1 MKKTGKNPR
10 FKRQRRLL
18 TELPGM
24 GKAGALERRPYP
36 PGQHGLRRRKYSE
49 FALQL
54 EEKQKLR
61 FHYGV
66 REEQFRR
73 LIGLAKKSTATNWVE
88 VLVNLLEKRLDNVV
102 FRLGFA
108 PSIPAARQLV
118 RHGKVRLNGR
128 KVNIPSQILK
138 VNDIVSLAAETYT
151 NQVYMQSQ
159 QAPRL
164 PLADFLVKETN
175 ANKEEVGRIV
185 DEPKI
190 EAIPFSFEPG
200 LVIGY
205 YSMRG

>member
-1 MKKTGKNPR
+1 MKRKGKVAR

-36 PGQHGLRRRKYSE
+36 PGQHGLARRKYSE
-49 FALQL
+49 FGLQL

-73 LIGLAKKSTATNWVE
+73 LIAKAKSSAATNWVE
-88 VLVNLLEKRLDNVV
+88 SLVNLLERRLDNVV

-108 PSIPAARQLV
+108 VSIPAARQLV
-118 RHGKVRLNGR
+118 SHGKVMVNGR
-128 KVNIPSQILK
+128 KLTIGSAIVNVGDKISLK
-138 VNDIVSLAAETYT
+138 KDGYE
-151 NQVYMQSQ
+151 NQAYLQAKT
-159 QAPRL
+159 APRL
-164 PLADFLVKETN
+164 PLPSWMV
-175 ANKEEVGRIV
+175 KEEVAGQEVGRLT
-185 DEPKI
+185 DQPNL
-190 EAIPFSFEPG
+190 EAVPFAFEPG

>member
-1 MKKTGKNPR
+1 MKRSGKTPR

-24 GKAGALERRPYP
+24 GKAGAMERRPYP
-36 PGQHGLRRRKYSE
+36 PGQHGSQRRKYSE

-73 LIGLAKKSTATNWVE
+73 IINKAKRSSSTNWVDA
-88 VLVNLLEKRLDNVV
+88 LVNLLEKRLDNVV

-108 PSIPAARQLV
+108 TSIPAAKQMV
-118 RHGKVRLNGR
+118 SHGKVLVNGK
-128 KVNIPSQILK
+128 KVNVGSQVVK
-138 VNDIVSLAAETYT
+138 VGDKITLRPEAYQ
-151 NQVYMQSQ
+151 NQVYMAAK

-164 PLADFLVKETN
+164 PLPSYMT
-175 ANKEEVGRIV
+175 KEEAGGIETGRLT
-185 DEPKI
+185 DEPNI
-190 EAIPFSFEPG
+190 EAVPFQFEAG
-200 LVIGY
+200 LIIGY

>member
-1 MKKTGKNPR
+1 MKRKGKVAR

-24 GKAGALERRPYP
+24 GKSGALERRPYP

-61 FHYGV
+61 YHYGV

-73 LIGLAKKSTATNWVE
+73 IITRAKKSQSTNWVE
-88 VLVNLLEKRLDNVV
+88 SLVNLLEKRLDNVV

-108 PSIPAARQLV
+108 PSIPAAKQLV
-118 RHGKVRLNGR
+118 SHGKVLVNGK
-128 KVNIPSQILK
+128 KVNIASQTIK
-138 VNDIVSLAAETYT
+138 VGDLITLSASGYT
-151 NQVYMQSQ
+151 NQVYLQASQ
-159 QAPRL
+159 NPRL
-164 PLADFLVKETN
+164 PFPSYMVKED
-175 ANKEEVGRIV
+175 VQGMPQGRLQ
-185 DEPKI
+185 DEPTL
-190 EAIPFSFEPG
+190 EAVPFAFEPG

>member
-1 MKKTGKNPR
+1 MKRKGKVAR

-24 GKAGALERRPYP
+24 GKSGALERRPYP

-61 FHYGV
+61 YHYGV

-73 LIGLAKKSTATNWVE
+73 VIDRAKKTQSTNWVE
-88 VLVNLLEKRLDNVV
+88 SLINLLEKRLDNVV

-108 PSIPAARQLV
+108 PSIPAAKQLV
-118 RHGKVRLNGR
+118 SHGKVLVNGK
-128 KVNIPSQILK
+128 KVNIASQIIK
-138 VNDIVSLAAETYT
+138 VGDLITLSASAYT
-151 NQVYMQSQ
+151 NQVYL
-159 QAPRL
+159 QATQNPRL
-164 PLADFLVKETN
+164 PLPSYIRKED
-175 ANKEEVGRIV
+175 VQGMPQGRLQ
-185 DEPKI
+185 DEPTL
-190 EAIPFSFEPG
+190 EAIPFAFEPG

>member
-1 MKKTGKNPR
+1 MNRQGKTPR

-36 PGQHGLRRRKYSE
+36 PGQHGLQRRKYSE

-61 FHYGV
+61 FHYGL

-73 LIGLAKKSTATNWVE
+73 LINKAKKSKATNWVE
-88 VLVNLLEKRLDNVV
+88 ALVNLLEKRLDNVV

-108 PSIPAARQLV
+108 SSIPAARQLV
-118 RHGKVRLNGR
+118 SHGKVLVNGK
-128 KVNIPSQILK
+128 KVNIGSQIIKVGDKIALK
-138 VNDIVSLAAETYT
+138 DEAYQ
-151 NQVYMQSQ
+151 NQVYMAAK

-164 PLADFLVKETN
+164 PLPSFMAKEDV
-175 ANKEEVGRIV
+175 AGKEQGRLT
-185 DEPKI
+185 DEPNL
-190 EAIPFSFEPG
+190 EAVPFAFEPG

>member
-1 MKKTGKNPR
+1 MKRKVKVAR

-61 FHYGV
+61 YHYGV

-73 LIGLAKKSTATNWVE
+73 IIARAKKSQATNWVE
-88 VLVNLLEKRLDNVV
+88 SLVNLLEKRLDNVV

-108 PSIPAARQLV
+108 PSIPAAKQLV
-118 RHGKVRLNGR
+118 SHGKVRVNGK
-128 KVNIPSQILK
+128 KVDIASQTIK
-138 VNDIVSLAAETYT
+138 VGDVITLTDSGYS
-151 NQVYMQSQ
+151 NQVFLQASQSS
-159 QAPRL
+159 RL
-164 PLADFLVKETN
+164 PLPSFMVKEV
-175 ANKEEVGRIV
+175 AQGKVQGRLQ
-185 DEPKI
+185 DEPNL
-190 EAIPFSFEPG
+190 EAVPFAFEPG
-200 LVIGY
+200 LIIGY

>member
-1 MKKTGKNPR
+1 MKRKGKTAR

-36 PGQHGLRRRKYSE
+36 PGQHGLQRRKYSE

-61 FHYGV
+61 FHYGI

-73 LIGLAKKSTATNWVE
+73 MIVKAKKSAATNWVE
-88 VLVNLLEKRLDNVV
+88 ALVNLLEKRLDNVV

-108 PSIPAARQLV
+108 TSISAAKQLV
-118 RHGKVRLNGR
+118 SHGKVLVNGK
-128 KVNIPSQILK
+128 KVNIASQIIRVGDKITLK
-138 VNDIVSLAAETYT
+138 PEAYE
-151 NQVYMQSQ
+151 NQVYMQAKQ
-159 QAPRL
+159 TPRL
-164 PLADFLVKETN
+164 PLPTFMM
-175 ANKEEVGRIV
+175 KEEIGGKEEGRLT
-185 DEPKI
+185 DEPNL
-190 EAIPFSFEPG
+190 EAVPFAFEPG

>member
-1 MKKTGKNPR
+1 MNRKGKIPR
-10 FKRQRRLL
+10 YKRQRRLL

-36 PGQHGLRRRKYSE
+36 PGQHGLQRRKYSE

-61 FHYGV
+61 FHYGL

-73 LIGLAKKSTATNWVE
+73 LINKAKKSQATNWVE
-88 VLVNLLEKRLDNVV
+88 ALVNLLEKRLDNVV

-118 RHGKVRLNGR
+118 SHGKVLVNGK
-128 KVNIPSQILK
+128 KVNIGSQVIRVGDKIRLK
-138 VNDIVSLAAETYT
+138 AEAYD
-151 NQVYMQSQ
+151 NQVYL
-159 QAPRL
+159 QAKQGPRL
-164 PLADFLVKETN
+164 PLPSHL
-175 ANKEEVGRIV
+175 NKEDGAGKEEGRLS
-185 DEPKI
+185 DEPKL
-190 EAIPFSFEPG
+190 EAVPFAFEPG

>member
-1 MKKTGKNPR
+1 MNRKGKTPR
-10 FKRQRRLL
+10 YKRQRRLL

-36 PGQHGLRRRKYSE
+36 PGQHGLQRRKYSE

-61 FHYGV
+61 FHYGL

-73 LIGLAKKSTATNWVE
+73 LINKAKKSQATNWVE
-88 VLVNLLEKRLDNVV
+88 ALVNLLEKRLDNVV

-118 RHGKVRLNGR
+118 SHGKVLVNGK
-128 KVNIPSQILK
+128 KVNIGSQVIRVGDKISLK
-138 VNDIVSLAAETYT
+138 TEVYE
-151 NQVYMQSQ
+151 NQVYL
-159 QAPRL
+159 QAKQGPRL
-164 PLADFLVKETN
+164 PLPSHL
-175 ANKEEVGRIV
+175 NKVEVAGHEEGRLS
-185 DEPKI
+185 DEPNL
-190 EAIPFSFEPG
+190 EAVPFAFEPG

>member
-1 MKKTGKNPR
+1 MKRKGKVAR
-10 FKRQRRLL
+10 FKRQRRIL

-24 GKAGALERRPYP
+24 GKSGALERRPYP

-61 FHYGV
+61 YHYGV

-73 LIGLAKKSTATNWVE
+73 IIARAKKSQSTNWVE
-88 VLVNLLEKRLDNVV
+88 SLVNLLEKRLDNVV

-108 PSIPAARQLV
+108 PSIPAAKQLV
-118 RHGKVRLNGR
+118 SHGKVLVNGK
-128 KVNIPSQILK
+128 KVNIASQTIK
-138 VNDIVSLAAETYT
+138 VGDLITLSASGYT
-151 NQVYMQSQ
+151 NQVYL
-159 QAPRL
+159 QATQNPRL
-164 PLADFLVKETN
+164 PLPSYMVKED
-175 ANKEEVGRIV
+175 VQGMPQGRLQ
-185 DEPKI
+185 DEPTL
-190 EAIPFSFEPG
+190 EAVPFAFEPG

>member
-1 MKKTGKNPR
+1 MKRTGKTPR

-24 GKAGALERRPYP
+24 GKSGALERRPYP
-36 PGQHGLRRRKYSE
+36 PGQHGLQRRKYSE

-54 EEKQKLR
+54 EEKQKIR
-61 FHYGV
+61 FHYGL

-73 LIGLAKKSTATNWVE
+73 IIAKAQKSASTNWVE
-88 VLVNLLEKRLDNVV
+88 ALVNLLEKRLDNVV

-108 PSIPAARQLV
+108 SSIPAAKQLIS
-118 RHGKVRLNGR
+118 HGKVLVNGK
-128 KVNIPSQILK
+128 KVNIASAIIKVGDKVRLK
-138 VNDIVSLAAETYT
+138 DEAYD
-151 NQVYMQSQ
+151 NQVYLQAK

-164 PLADFLVKETN
+164 PLPTFMV
-175 ANKEEVGRIV
+175 KEEVAGKEEGRLT
-185 DEPKI
+185 DEPNL
-190 EAIPFSFEPG
+190 EAVPFAFEPG

>member
-1 MKKTGKNPR
+1 MNRTGKTPR
-10 FKRQRRLL
+10 YKRQRRLL

-36 PGQHGLRRRKYSE
+36 PGQHGLQRRKYSE

-61 FHYGV
+61 FHYGL

-73 LIGLAKKSTATNWVE
+73 LIIKAKKSKATNWVE
-88 VLVNLLEKRLDNVV
+88 ALVNILEKRLDNVV

-118 RHGKVRLNGR
+118 SHGKVFVNGK
-128 KVNIPSQILK
+128 KVNIGSQIIRVGEKISLK
-138 VNDIVSLAAETYT
+138 EDAYQS
-151 NQVYMQSQ
+151 QVYL
-159 QAPRL
+159 QAKQTPRL
-164 PLADFLVKETN
+164 PLPSFMS
-175 ANKEEVGRIV
+175 KEEVSGKEEGRLT
-185 DEPKI
+185 DEPNL
-190 EAIPFSFEPG
+190 EAVPFAFEPG

>member
-1 MKKTGKNPR
+1 MKRTGKTPR

-73 LIGLAKKSTATNWVE
+73 LIGLAKKSTAANWVE
-88 VLVNLLEKRLDNVV
+88 VLVNILEKRLDNVV

-138 VNDIVSLAAETYT
+138 LNDVISLAPETYA
-151 NQVYMQSQ
+151 NQVYIQAQ
-159 QAPRL
+159 QGARL

-175 ANKEEVGRIV
+175 TNREEIGRLA

-190 EAIPFSFEPG
+190 EAVPFSFEPG

>member
-1 MKKTGKNPR
+1 MKRKGKTPR
-10 FKRQRRLL
+10 YKRQRRLL

-36 PGQHGLRRRKYSE
+36 PGQHGLQRRKYSE

-61 FHYGV
+61 FHYGL

-73 LIGLAKKSTATNWVE
+73 MINKAKRSKATNWVE
-88 VLVNLLEKRLDNVV
+88 ALVNILEKRLDNVV

-108 PSIPAARQLV
+108 PSIPAAKQMIS
-118 RHGKVRLNGR
+118 HGKVLVNGK
-128 KVNIPSQILK
+128 KVNIASQIVSVGEKITLK
-138 VNDIVSLAAETYT
+138 PEAYE
-151 NQVYMQSQ
+151 NQIYLQAKQS
-159 QAPRL
+159 PRL
-164 PLADFLVKETN
+164 PLPTFMS
-175 ANKEEVGRIV
+175 KEEVSGKEEGRLT
-185 DEPKI
+185 DEPNL
-190 EAIPFSFEPG
+190 EAVPFAFEPG

>member
-1 MKKTGKNPR
+1 MNREGKTPR

-36 PGQHGLRRRKYSE
+36 PGQHGLQRRKYSE

-61 FHYGV
+61 FHYGLH
-66 REEQFRR
+66 EEQFRR
-73 LIGLAKKSTATNWVE
+73 MINKAKKSKATNWVE
-88 VLVNLLEKRLDNVV
+88 ALVNLLEKRLDNVV

-108 PSIPAARQLV
+108 PSIPAARQMIS
-118 RHGKVRLNGR
+118 HGKVLVNGK
-128 KVNIPSQILK
+128 KVNIGSQIIKVGEKITLK
-138 VNDIVSLAAETYT
+138 PETYT
-151 NQVYMQSQ
+151 NQVYL
-159 QAPRL
+159 QAKQTPRL
-164 PLADFLVKETN
+164 PLPTFMM
-175 ANKEEVGRIV
+175 KEEAGGAESGRLT
-185 DEPKI
+185 DEPNL
-190 EAIPFSFEPG
+190 EAVPFAFEPG